1 MPAPSYRVKLKANGG
16 TCARPALECVGGAVS
31 AAWVQAHGAQAV
43 SAQAVGAQTVGA
55 QALGAAPALPFSLVV
70 LCCPVV
76 SFLEV
81 SYATFAI
88 NCDLST

>member
-1 MPAPSYRVKLKANGG
+1 MPAPSCRVKLKANGG

-31 AAWVQAHGAQAV
+31 VADVQAH
-43 SAQAVGAQTVGA
+43 GA

-81 SYATFAI
+81 SYATVAI
-88 NCDLST
+88 NCDFTP